1 MKENKFRIY
10 DKINRNMIYPGKRVY
25 MNMFGE
31 IVFESTINGEI
42 IEADSSTYTVM
53 GYVGKDRND
62 NDVYEND
69 VLKFCDYPGQ
79 FEVVWDNGQLRYM
92 IKRIDIPNS
101 SVLELLTK
109 EKLLLMI
116 KEESE

>member
-10 DKINRNMIYPGKRVY
+10 DKINKNMIYPSKKIY
-25 MNMFGE
+25 TNMFGK
-31 IVFESTINGEI
+31 IVFESTENSEI
-42 IEADSSTYTVM
+42 IEADSSTYRRM
-53 GYVGKDRND
+53 DYVGKDRND
-62 NDVYEND
+62 NDIYEND